1 MHPLDDGE
9 QGTRKYAALTSTSSG
24 HSEQATVEVVLSQL
38 AQDRDYRCFSASAEY
53 CDIGQNAGVLCGRHP
68 VRQFTLLTA
77 LPAAIAVR
85 CRNKPAGLALFRED
99 FSVACSLAVG

>member
-68 VRQFTLLTA
+68 VRQFTLLSFTSGDRGA
-77 LPAAIAVR
+77 LPEQARRARSVSR
-85 CRNKPAGLALFRED
+85 RF
-99 FSVACSLAVG
+99 FSGMFT